1 MFLFVVL
8 VAESLSG
15 KPIMPIVPIV
25 QPDESLATRPPAV
38 TKLTM
43 EPSPPAQAEL
53 EPYTWPITAP
63 LPRQSSDPLLN
74 LQSKLK

>member
-1 MFLFVVL
+1 MHQLFLFVVL

-15 KPIMPIVPIV
+15 KPIMPIV

-43 EPSPPAQAEL
+43 E
-53 EPYTWPITAP
+53 
-63 LPRQSSDPLLN
+63 QSN
-74 LQSKLK
+74 IR